1 MTHQGVVV
9 DGHDQQHER
18 EAQNDPQDL
27 PPVVIRIGPSLSG
40 TVDGRDA
47 QAGGQGEPQ
56 DQQPV
61 NSEPKAPVEYH
72 RLRASSVLRNRLG
85 KTSEGWEGRGGPPA
99 RRAPPESPGP
109 RPGFSRG
116 G

>member
-1 MTHQGVVV
+1 MVI
-9 DGHDQQHER
+9 DGHDEEHER
-18 EAQNDPQDL
+18 KAQYDPQEL

-72 RLRASSVLRNRLG
+72 RLRAPSVLRNRLG
-85 KTSEGWEGRGGPPA
+85 KSSGRWELRCGHPD
-99 RRAPPESPGP
+99 RRARPESPVP
-109 RPGFSRG
+109 APGFSEVRIR
-116 G
+116 